1 MGAEPYDYTVPYEPD
16 IQAALDK
23 LRRRVFESKEFN
35 GAEFDPPTPEA
46 AFELTEADGTRSI
59 LDISRISDQPDF
71 CCAAPL
77 SSEELERYFGTQKP
91 TKVMMQESGD
101 FWEDLERGMARYVIL
116 YEGDEPK
123 EIYFRGLLLRLSPP
137 NRARQRTRSTA
148 TVSGMI
154 KAAIGGPGR

>member
-1 MGAEPYDYTVPYEPD
+1 MGAEPYEYTVPYEPD

-23 LRRRVFESKEFN
+23 LRLRVFKSKEFN

-77 SSEELERYFGTQKP
+77 SPEELEQYFGTRKP
-91 TKVMMQESGD
+91 TEVMLRDCDD
-101 FWEDLERGMARYVIL
+101 FWEGLERGMARYVIVF
-116 YEGDEPK
+116 EGDEPK
-123 EIYFRGLLLRLSPP
+123 GIYFAGYSFD
-137 NRARQRTRSTA
+137 
-148 TVSGMI
+148 
-154 KAAIGGPGR
+154 

>member
-1 MGAEPYDYTVPYEPD
+1 MGAEPYEYTVPYEPD
-16 IQAALDK
+16 IQAALEK

-59 LDISRISDQPDF
+59 LDITRVSDQPDF

-77 SSEELERYFGTQKP
+77 SAEELEQYFDTQKP
-91 TKVMMQESGD
+91 TKAMLREAD
-101 FWEDLERGMARYVIL
+101 EFWDDLERGMARYVIL

-123 EIYFRGLLLRLSPP
+123 EIYFAGYSFD
-137 NRARQRTRSTA
+137 
-148 TVSGMI
+148 
-154 KAAIGGPGR
+154 

>member
-46 AFELTEADGTRSI
+46 ALELTEADGTRSI

-77 SSEELERYFGTQKP
+77 SPEELERYFGTQKP
-91 TKVMMQESGD
+91 TEVMVREHGD
-101 FWEDLERGMARYVIL
+101 FWEDLDRGMARYVIVF
-116 YEGDEPK
+116 EGDEPK
-123 EIYFRGLLLRLSPP
+123 GIYFAGYSFD
-137 NRARQRTRSTA
+137 
-148 TVSGMI
+148 
-154 KAAIGGPGR
+154 

>member
-1 MGAEPYDYTVPYEPD
+1 MGAEPYQYTVPYEPD

-46 AFELTEADGTRSI
+46 ALELTEADGTRSI

-77 SSEELERYFGTQKP
+77 SGVELERYFGTQKP
-91 TKVMMQESGD
+91 TEATVEEADD
-101 FWEDLERGMARYVIL
+101 FWEDIERGMARYVIL
-116 YEGDEPK
+116 YNGDEPSG
-123 EIYFRGLLLRLSPP
+123 IYFAGYSFD
-137 NRARQRTRSTA
+137 
-148 TVSGMI
+148 
-154 KAAIGGPGR
+154 